1 MGIATFSPTM
11 ERVNSRQEYN
21 INKVTM
27 VKLSLNQAQTIVSKT
42 LEKGQ
47 ELKLSPLTVAVVDD
61 GGSMK
66 AFAREDGPGAALR
79 PQIATGKAF
88 GAVGMGLSSRA
99 ISERVVERPHFG
111 VALVGASEGRLVPV
125 PGGVLIKDGDEIIG
139 AVGVSGDTS
148 DNDEA
153 AAIAGI
159 EAAGLTAGV

>member
-1 MGIATFSPTM
+1 MA
-11 ERVNSRQEYN
+11 
-21 INKVTM
+21 
-27 VKLSLNQAQTIVSKT
+27 KLTLEQANTIVSES
-42 LEKGQ
+42 LRKGN
-47 ELKLSPLTVAVVDD
+47 EMGLNPLTVAVVDD
-61 GGSMK
+61 GGNLK

-99 ISERVVERPHFG
+99 IGDRVVDRPHFG

-139 AVGVSGDTS
+139 AVGSSGDTS

-153 AAIAGI
+153 AAVAGI
-159 EAAGLTAGV
+159 ETANLTPGI

>member
-1 MGIATFSPTM
+1 M
-11 ERVNSRQEYN
+11 ERVNSPQSYN
-21 INKVTM
+21 MNGVPM
-27 VKLSLNQAQTIVSKT
+27 AKLSLDQAQTIVSRT
-42 LEKGQ
+42 LEKGR
-47 ELKLSPLTVAVVDD
+47 ELKLNPLTVAVVDD

-88 GAVGMGLSSRA
+88 GAVGMGLSSRT
-99 ISERVVERPHFG
+99 INERVVERPHFG

-125 PGGVLIKDGDEIIG
+125 PGGVLIKEGDEIIG

>member
-1 MGIATFSPTM
+1 
-11 ERVNSRQEYN
+11 
-21 INKVTM
+21 M
-27 VKLSLNQAQTIVSKT
+27 VKLSLKQAQTIVSKT

-111 VALVGASEGRLVPV
+111 VALVGASDGRLVPV
-125 PGGVLIKDGDEIIG
+125 PGGVLIKEGDEIIG